1 MKLKSVKVTGIIIGL
16 VITLLVTKDRTYAA
30 GISEFPAAGMGVVF
44 EEGVSVSSLS
54 SRYMAGSVPSVVQTA
69 IASSVNKTDSS
80 VLDKKEA
87 DSSEL
92 DEYKNLVI
100 AQVDNYVNIRSLPN
114 IDSEVVGKL
123 YDKSVGELISD
134 EGEWIKITSGNCT
147 GYVKAEYV
155 VSGNA
160 AQELIEEV
168 STTYAVV
175 NTTTLFIREEPSLD
189 ASIIGMFPFEEELL
203 VEEKLEGWVKVS
215 TVEGDGYVSSDFVT
229 LRTELVEA
237 ESSEEEA
244 ARLELEATE
253 RAKALATATAARQAK
268 AATTTKDKTTNTTPA
283 PSVVSATGSD
293 MGNAVAEYALQFVGN
308 PYVYGGTS
316 LTNGTDCSGFTQS
329 LYANYGISLPRTSS
343 SQRSVGTEINGIENA
358 LPGDIICYSG
368 HVALYIGNGQ
378 IVHASTSRTGI
389 IIGNASYKRILTIRR
404 IF

>member
-229 LRTELVEA
+229 LRTEFVEA